1 MLCAKDR
8 IDGDFA
14 VINADD
20 FYGAG
25 AFRAAADFLTGESG
39 QTNHAMVAYRVEN
52 TLTENG
58 SVSRGVCAVED
69 GEIVGYACETVL
81 FENAEVDN
89 IAVAESCRRRGVG
102 KKLLK
107 KLETEAKERGAR
119 VILLEVRVSNA
130 PAMTMYLKEG
140 FKGIYVRPRYYPD
153 GEDAV
158 VMQKEL

>member
-1 MLCAKDR
+1 MTYRSWKFEDILKISELEKECFSDPWTYRMFVEGFSSKL
-8 IDGDFA
+8 
-14 VINADD
+14 
-20 FYGAG
+20 FY
-25 AFRAAADFLTGESG
+25 
-39 QTNHAMVAYRVEN
+39 
-52 TLTENG
+52 
-58 SVSRGVCAVED
+58 GVCAVED

-89 IAVAESCRRRGVG
+89 IAGAESCRRRGVG

>member
-1 MLCAKDR
+1 MTYRSWKFEDILKISELEKECFSDPWTYRMFVEGFSSKL
-8 IDGDFA
+8 
-14 VINADD
+14 
-20 FYGAG
+20 FY
-25 AFRAAADFLTGESG
+25 
-39 QTNHAMVAYRVEN
+39 
-52 TLTENG
+52 
-58 SVSRGVCAVED
+58 GVCAVED

-140 FKGIYVRPRYYPD
+140 FKAAEVLSRRGGRGRHAKGIVNENRK
-153 GEDAV
+153 GG
-158 VMQKEL
+158 

>member
-1 MLCAKDR
+1 MTSRSWKFEDILKISELEKECFSDPWTYRMFVEGFSSKL
-8 IDGDFA
+8 
-14 VINADD
+14 
-20 FYGAG
+20 FY
-25 AFRAAADFLTGESG
+25 
-39 QTNHAMVAYRVEN
+39 
-52 TLTENG
+52 
-58 SVSRGVCAVED
+58 GVCAVED

>member
-1 MLCAKDR
+1 MTYRSWKFEDILNISELEKECFSDPWTYRMFVEGFSSKL
-8 IDGDFA
+8 
-14 VINADD
+14 
-20 FYGAG
+20 FY
-25 AFRAAADFLTGESG
+25 
-39 QTNHAMVAYRVEN
+39 
-52 TLTENG
+52 
-58 SVSRGVCAVED
+58 GVCAVED

>member
-1 MLCAKDR
+1 MTYRSWKFEDILKISELEKECFSDPWTYRMFVEGFSSKL
-8 IDGDFA
+8 
-14 VINADD
+14 
-20 FYGAG
+20 FY
-25 AFRAAADFLTGESG
+25 
-39 QTNHAMVAYRVEN
+39 
-52 TLTENG
+52 
-58 SVSRGVCAVED
+58 GVCAVED

-140 FKGIYVRPRYYPD
+140 CKGIYVRPRYYPD

>member
-1 MLCAKDR
+1 MTYRSWKFEDILKISELEKECFSDPWTYRMFVEGFSSKL
-8 IDGDFA
+8 
-14 VINADD
+14 
-20 FYGAG
+20 FY
-25 AFRAAADFLTGESG
+25 
-39 QTNHAMVAYRVEN
+39 
-52 TLTENG
+52 
-58 SVSRGVCAVED
+58 GVCAVED

-81 FENAEVDN
+81 FESAEVDN

>member
-1 MLCAKDR
+1 MTYRSWKFEDILKISELEKECFSDPWTYRMFVEGFSSKL
-8 IDGDFA
+8 
-14 VINADD
+14 
-20 FYGAG
+20 FY
-25 AFRAAADFLTGESG
+25 
-39 QTNHAMVAYRVEN
+39 
-52 TLTENG
+52 
-58 SVSRGVCAVED
+58 GVCAVED

-130 PAMTMYLKEG
+130 PAMTMYLQEG

>member
-1 MLCAKDR
+1 MTYRSWKFEDILKISELEKECFSDPWTYRMFVEGFSSKL
-8 IDGDFA
+8 
-14 VINADD
+14 
-20 FYGAG
+20 FY
-25 AFRAAADFLTGESG
+25 
-39 QTNHAMVAYRVEN
+39 
-52 TLTENG
+52 
-58 SVSRGVCAVED
+58 GVCAVED

-158 VMQKEL
+158 VMHKEL

>member
-1 MLCAKDR
+1 MTYRSWKFEDILKISVLEKECFSDPWTYRMFVEGFSSKL
-8 IDGDFA
+8 
-14 VINADD
+14 
-20 FYGAG
+20 FY
-25 AFRAAADFLTGESG
+25 
-39 QTNHAMVAYRVEN
+39 
-52 TLTENG
+52 
-58 SVSRGVCAVED
+58 GVCAVED

>member
-1 MLCAKDR
+1 MTYRSWKFEDILKISELEKECFSDPWTYRMFVEGFSSKL
-8 IDGDFA
+8 
-14 VINADD
+14 
-20 FYGAG
+20 FY
-25 AFRAAADFLTGESG
+25 
-39 QTNHAMVAYRVEN
+39 
-52 TLTENG
+52 
-58 SVSRGVCAVED
+58 GVCAVED

-130 PAMTMYLKEG
+130 PAMTRYLKEG

>member
-1 MLCAKDR
+1 MTYRSWKFEDILKISELEKECFSDPWTYRMFVEGFSSKL
-8 IDGDFA
+8 
-14 VINADD
+14 
-20 FYGAG
+20 FY
-25 AFRAAADFLTGESG
+25 
-39 QTNHAMVAYRVEN
+39 
-52 TLTENG
+52 
-58 SVSRGVCAVED
+58 GVCAVED

>member
-1 MLCAKDR
+1 MTYRSWKFEDILKISELEKECFSDPWTYRMSSKL
-8 IDGDFA
+8 
-14 VINADD
+14 
-20 FYGAG
+20 FY
-25 AFRAAADFLTGESG
+25 
-39 QTNHAMVAYRVEN
+39 
-52 TLTENG
+52 
-58 SVSRGVCAVED
+58 GVCAVED

>member
-1 MLCAKDR
+1 MTYRSWKFEDILKISELEKECFSDPWTYRMFVEGFSSKL
-8 IDGDFA
+8 
-14 VINADD
+14 
-20 FYGAG
+20 FY
-25 AFRAAADFLTGESG
+25 
-39 QTNHAMVAYRVEN
+39 
-52 TLTENG
+52 
-58 SVSRGVCAVED
+58 GVCAVED

-153 GEDAV
+153 GEDAI

>member
-1 MLCAKDR
+1 MTYRSWKFEDILKISELEKECFSDLWTYRMFVEGFSSKLC
-8 IDGDFA
+8 
-14 VINADD
+14 
-20 FYGAG
+20 Y
-25 AFRAAADFLTGESG
+25 
-39 QTNHAMVAYRVEN
+39 
-52 TLTENG
+52 
-58 SVSRGVCAVED
+58 GVCAVED

>member
-1 MLCAKDR
+1 MTYRSWKFEDILKISELEKECFSDPWTYRMFVEGFSSKL
-8 IDGDFA
+8 
-14 VINADD
+14 
-20 FYGAG
+20 FY
-25 AFRAAADFLTGESG
+25 
-39 QTNHAMVAYRVEN
+39 
-52 TLTENG
+52 
-58 SVSRGVCAVED
+58 GVCAVED

-119 VILLEVRVSNA
+119 VILREVRVSNA

>member
-1 MLCAKDR
+1 MFFRPLDVSNVRRGLFLQIVLRRVRGRGRRNRR
-8 IDGDFA
+8 ICLRNGT
-14 VINADD
+14 VREC
-20 FYGAG
+20 G
-25 AFRAAADFLTGESG
+25 SG
-39 QTNHAMVAYRVEN
+39 QYR
-52 TLTENG
+52 G
-58 SVSRGVCAVED
+58 S
-69 GEIVGYACETVL
+69 GER
-81 FENAEVDN
+81 
-89 IAVAESCRRRGVG
+89 RRRGVG

>member
-1 MLCAKDR
+1 MTYRSWKFEDILKISELEKECFSDPWTYRMFVEGFSSKL
-8 IDGDFA
+8 
-14 VINADD
+14 
-20 FYGAG
+20 FY
-25 AFRAAADFLTGESG
+25 
-39 QTNHAMVAYRVEN
+39 
-52 TLTENG
+52 
-58 SVSRGVCAVED
+58 GVCAVED

-89 IAVAESCRRRGVG
+89 IAVAKSCRRRGVG

>member
-1 MLCAKDR
+1 AMTYRSWKFEDILKISELEKECFSDLWTYRMFVEGFSSKL
-8 IDGDFA
+8 
-14 VINADD
+14 
-20 FYGAG
+20 FY
-25 AFRAAADFLTGESG
+25 
-39 QTNHAMVAYRVEN
+39 
-52 TLTENG
+52 
-58 SVSRGVCAVED
+58 GVCAVED

>member
-1 MLCAKDR
+1 MTYRSWKFEDILKISELEKECFSDPWTYRMFVEGFSSKL
-8 IDGDFA
+8 
-14 VINADD
+14 
-20 FYGAG
+20 FY
-25 AFRAAADFLTGESG
+25 
-39 QTNHAMVAYRVEN
+39 
-52 TLTENG
+52 
-58 SVSRGVCAVED
+58 GVCAVED

-81 FENAEVDN
+81 FETAEVDN

>member
-1 MLCAKDR
+1 MTYRSWKFEDILKISELEKECFSDPWTYRMFVEGFSSKL
-8 IDGDFA
+8 
-14 VINADD
+14 
-20 FYGAG
+20 FY
-25 AFRAAADFLTGESG
+25 
-39 QTNHAMVAYRVEN
+39 
-52 TLTENG
+52 
-58 SVSRGVCAVED
+58 GVCAVED

-119 VILLEVRVSNA
+119 VILLEVRASNA

>member
-1 MLCAKDR
+1 MTYRSWKFEDILKISELEKECFSDPWTYRMFVEGFSSKL
-8 IDGDFA
+8 
-14 VINADD
+14 
-20 FYGAG
+20 FY
-25 AFRAAADFLTGESG
+25 
-39 QTNHAMVAYRVEN
+39 
-52 TLTENG
+52 
-58 SVSRGVCAVED
+58 GVCAVED

-158 VMQKEL
+158 VMQKDL

>member
-1 MLCAKDR
+1 MTYRSWKFEDILKISELEKECFSDPWTYRMFVEGFSSKL
-8 IDGDFA
+8 
-14 VINADD
+14 
-20 FYGAG
+20 FY
-25 AFRAAADFLTGESG
+25 
-39 QTNHAMVAYRVEN
+39 
-52 TLTENG
+52 
-58 SVSRGVCAVED
+58 GVCAVED

-119 VILLEVRVSNA
+119 VILLEVRVSNS

>member
-1 MLCAKDR
+1 MTYRSWKFEDILKISELEKECFSDPWTYR
-8 IDGDFA
+8 MFVEDFSSKL
-14 VINADD
+14 
-20 FYGAG
+20 FY
-25 AFRAAADFLTGESG
+25 
-39 QTNHAMVAYRVEN
+39 
-52 TLTENG
+52 
-58 SVSRGVCAVED
+58 GVCAVED

>member
-1 MLCAKDR
+1 MTYRSWKFEDILKISELEKECFSDPWTYRMFVEGFSSKL
-8 IDGDFA
+8 
-14 VINADD
+14 
-20 FYGAG
+20 FY
-25 AFRAAADFLTGESG
+25 
-39 QTNHAMVAYRVEN
+39 
-52 TLTENG
+52 
-58 SVSRGVCAVED
+58 GVCAVED

-153 GEDAV
+153 GENAV

>member
-1 MLCAKDR
+1 MTYRSWKFEDILKISELEKECFSDLWTYRMFVEGFSSKL
-8 IDGDFA
+8 
-14 VINADD
+14 
-20 FYGAG
+20 FY
-25 AFRAAADFLTGESG
+25 
-39 QTNHAMVAYRVEN
+39 
-52 TLTENG
+52 
-58 SVSRGVCAVED
+58 GVCAVED

-140 FKGIYVRPRYYPD
+140 FKGIYVRPRYHPD

>member
-1 MLCAKDR
+1 MTYRSWKFEDILKISELEKECFSEPWTYRMFVEGFSSKL
-8 IDGDFA
+8 
-14 VINADD
+14 
-20 FYGAG
+20 FY
-25 AFRAAADFLTGESG
+25 
-39 QTNHAMVAYRVEN
+39 
-52 TLTENG
+52 
-58 SVSRGVCAVED
+58 GVCAVED
-69 GEIVGYACETVL
+69 GEIVGYACDTVL

>member
-1 MLCAKDR
+1 MTYCSWKFEDILKISELEKECFSNPWTYRMFVEGFSSKL
-8 IDGDFA
+8 
-14 VINADD
+14 
-20 FYGAG
+20 FY
-25 AFRAAADFLTGESG
+25 
-39 QTNHAMVAYRVEN
+39 
-52 TLTENG
+52 
-58 SVSRGVCAVED
+58 GVCAVED

>member
-1 MLCAKDR
+1 MTYRSWKFEDILKISELEKECFSDPWTYRMFVEGFSSKL
-8 IDGDFA
+8 
-14 VINADD
+14 
-20 FYGAG
+20 FY
-25 AFRAAADFLTGESG
+25 
-39 QTNHAMVAYRVEN
+39 
-52 TLTENG
+52 
-58 SVSRGVCAVED
+58 GVCAVED

-153 GEDAV
+153 AQDAV

>member
-1 MLCAKDR
+1 MTYRSWKFEDILKISELEKECFSDPWTYRMFVEGFSSKL
-8 IDGDFA
+8 
-14 VINADD
+14 
-20 FYGAG
+20 FY
-25 AFRAAADFLTGESG
+25 
-39 QTNHAMVAYRVEN
+39 
-52 TLTENG
+52 
-58 SVSRGVCAVED
+58 GVCAVED

-119 VILLEVRVSNA
+119 VILLEVRVYNA

>member
-1 MLCAKDR
+1 MTYCSWKFEDILKISELEKECFSDPWTYRMFVEGFSSKL
-8 IDGDFA
+8 
-14 VINADD
+14 
-20 FYGAG
+20 FY
-25 AFRAAADFLTGESG
+25 
-39 QTNHAMVAYRVEN
+39 
-52 TLTENG
+52 
-58 SVSRGVCAVED
+58 GVCAVED

>member
-1 MLCAKDR
+1 MTYRSWEVEDILKISELEKECFSDPWTYRMFVEGFSSKL
-8 IDGDFA
+8 
-14 VINADD
+14 
-20 FYGAG
+20 FY
-25 AFRAAADFLTGESG
+25 
-39 QTNHAMVAYRVEN
+39 
-52 TLTENG
+52 
-58 SVSRGVCAVED
+58 GVCAVED